1 MVYSWTSNSPQ
12 SGVILAGLLSLRTLL
27 FEVEFMAETIQV
39 HDFVEVD
46 YTGKLPDG
54 SVFDTTN
61 VDVAKKNGVFS
72 EKSSYGSLVICV
84 GERQILPGIDAQLVG
99 KDVGNSYVMNLTAEQ
114 AFGKRD
120 IKKMKIVPINNFR
133 EHNLLPQPGL
143 QVDVDGEIGFVTSVS
158 GGRVI
163 VNFNH
168 PLAGKDV
175 VYSVS
180 VKRKIMDVKEKIE
193 YYISSTFRLKKEAVK
208 VVVDAGAG
216 KASVDVP
223 FMLPAQFFEAMSK
236 RLQDIVGLKE
246 VVIVGKQVQQKGAV

>member
-1 MVYSWTSNSPQ
+1 
-12 SGVILAGLLSLRTLL
+12 
-27 FEVEFMAETIQV
+27 MAEIIQV

-54 SVFDTTN
+54 SVFDTTSA
-61 VDVAKKNGVFS
+61 DVARKSAIVS
-72 EKSSYGSLVICV
+72 EKTSYGSLVICV

-99 KDVGNSYVMNLTAEQ
+99 KEVGREYMMNLSAEQ

-175 VYSVS
+175 VYSVM
-180 VKRKIMDVKEKIE
+180 VKRKVTDVKEKIE

-208 VVVDAGAG
+208 VQVDVAGG
-216 KASVDVP
+216 KAMVDVP
-223 FMLPAQFFEAMSK
+223 FMLPAQFFDAMSK
-236 RLQDIVGLKE
+236 RLQDIVGLKD
-246 VVIVGKQVQQKGAV
+246 VVIVGKQVAQKAAV

>member
-1 MVYSWTSNSPQ
+1 
-12 SGVILAGLLSLRTLL
+12 
-27 FEVEFMAETIQV
+27 MAETIQV

-54 SVFDTTN
+54 SVFDTTSA
-61 VDVAKKNGVFS
+61 DVARKSAIVS
-72 EKSSYGSLVICV
+72 EKTSYGSLVICV

-99 KDVGNSYVMNLTAEQ
+99 KEVGREYMMNLSAEQ

-175 VYSVS
+175 VYSVL
-180 VKRKIMDVKEKIE
+180 VKRKVTDVKEKIE
-193 YYISSTFRLKKEAVK
+193 YYISSTFRLKKEVVH
-208 VVVDAGAG
+208 VVVDMGAG
-216 KASVDVP
+216 KAQVEVP

-236 RLQDIVGLKE
+236 KLQDIVGLKE
-246 VVIVGKQVQQKGAV
+246 VVIQGTQVQQKGAV

>member
-1 MVYSWTSNSPQ
+1 
-12 SGVILAGLLSLRTLL
+12 
-27 FEVEFMAETIQV
+27 MADTIQV
-39 HDFVEVD
+39 HDFVEVE
-46 YTGKLPDG
+46 YTGKLADG
-54 SVFDTTN
+54 TVFDTTSA
-61 VDVAKKNGVFS
+61 DVAQKNGIAS
-72 EKSSYGSLVICV
+72 EKTSYGSLVICV

-99 KDVGNSYVMNLTAEQ
+99 KEVGKSYVMNLSAEQ

-133 EHNLLPQPGL
+133 EHNLMPQPGL

-168 PLAGKDV
+168 PLAGKEV
-175 VYSVS
+175 VYDVA
-180 VKRKIMDVKEKIE
+180 VTRKIVEVKEKIE
-193 YYISSTFRLKKEAVK
+193 YYISSTFRLKKEAVH
-208 VVVDAGAG
+208 VEVDAGAG

-236 RLQDIVGLKE
+236 RLQEIIGLKE
-246 VVIVGKQVQQKGAV
+246 VAITGKQVAGQKGVV

>member
-1 MVYSWTSNSPQ
+1 
-12 SGVILAGLLSLRTLL
+12 
-27 FEVEFMAETIQV
+27 MAETIQV

-54 SVFDTTN
+54 SVFDTTSA
-61 VDVAKKNGVFS
+61 DVAAKSGIRS
-72 EKSSYGSLVICV
+72 EKTSYGSLVICV

-99 KDVGNSYVMNLTAEQ
+99 KEVGREYTMSLSAEQ

-120 IKKMKIVPINNFR
+120 IKKMKIVPINNFQ
-133 EHNLLPQPGL
+133 EHNLMPQPGL

-175 VYSVS
+175 VYTVM
-180 VKRKIMDVKEKIE
+180 VRRKIIDVKEKVE
-193 YYISSTFRLKKEAVK
+193 YYICSTFRLKKEAVK
-208 VVVDAGAG
+208 VVVVEG
-216 KASVDVP
+216 KATVDVP
-223 FMLPAQFFEAMSK
+223 FVLPAQFFEAMSK
-236 RLQDIVGLKE
+236 RLQEIVGLKE
-246 VVIVGKQVQQKGAV
+246 VEIIGKQVQQKGVV